1 MQLEVKWLVGGLFL
15 TARISSKLSWPTHSM
30 AEMFSAMGNPRRLQA
45 LMYLERGETTVND
58 MADAIGLTQSSL
70 SQHLAVLRKS
80 NLVKTRRNAQTI
92 YYELDS
98 APVARI
104 LGLLNEMFDGNDPT
118 NRDEEGYP
126 DHSL

>member
-1 MQLEVKWLVGGLFL
+1 MGDFSLA
-15 TARISSKLSWPTHSM
+15 ARISSKLTWPTHSV

-45 LMYLERGETTVND
+45 LLYLERGETTVND

-70 SQHLAVLRKS
+70 SQHLAVLRRS

-98 APVARI
+98 IPVARV
-104 LGLLNEMFDGNDPT
+104 LGLLNELFDGNDPADNDQET
-118 NRDEEGYP
+118 YP